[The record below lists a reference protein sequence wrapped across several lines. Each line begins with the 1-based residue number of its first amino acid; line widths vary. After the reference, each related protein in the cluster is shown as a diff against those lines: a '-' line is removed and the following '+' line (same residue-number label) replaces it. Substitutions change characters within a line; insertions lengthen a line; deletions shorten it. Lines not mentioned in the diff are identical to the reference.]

1 MLDAYRAQD
10 WAKALALAEAGQSTA
25 VGYGLRKFYLLM
37 QDRIARFAANPP
49 GADWDGVYAATEK

>member
-10 WAKALALAEAGQSTA
+10 WAKAQALAEAGQGNA

-37 QDRIARFAANPP
+37 RERTAHFAESPP
-49 GADWDGVYAATEK
+49 RADWDGVFAATEK